1 MHINNIYIYE
11 ICVYICVCQIH
22 SNSITYNQIPT
33 GDRQGSNFKTPN
45 ALIVGG
51 ATMIPTLDQVFL
63 LAILMREGIASW
75 FQSD

>member
-1 MHINNIYIYE
+1 MRCVYI
-11 ICVYICVCQIH
+11 YICVCQIH

-33 GDRQGSNFKTPN
+33 VDRQGSNFKTPN